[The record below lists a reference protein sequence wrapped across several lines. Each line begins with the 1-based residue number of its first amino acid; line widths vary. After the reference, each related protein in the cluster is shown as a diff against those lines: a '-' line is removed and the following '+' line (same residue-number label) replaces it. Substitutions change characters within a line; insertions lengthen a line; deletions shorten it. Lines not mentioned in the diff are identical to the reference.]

1 MANLTLA
8 GNIESFNSTAF
19 RAAFASQ
26 FPGVAPGD
34 ITLDVTPASVV
45 VVVRVVMASLSTAEA
60 AANTL
65 TNAGV
70 AALSTRLG
78 VTVEIITT
86 IAVAMQHFQA
96 PSPQPPPPPSPY
108 LPEPSPPPPSPL
120 PPPSSPPVSAI
131 PQADGAAVGVIL
143 GLTGVII
150 FIPALFVTAKLSRL
164 CRRRQSP
171 DRRPPQGLKGG
182 QRQSGSHR
190 PEHQEK
196 DSETAVSTS
205 VSYRGPTA
213 TTRASVRTQA
223 SGNARRSQTPKQQEI
238 HSKAAARTRNA
249 PIPRLGL
256 RALVDH
262 DKSIALAVTP
272 SPPQPP
278 GRRSDLEIW
287 PPGRRSDLEIW
298 LKGPEETL
306 AVLSPAARS
315 MLKQRQARTSPHER
329 RSRTDSPYEL
339 RRDET
344 AGAVLGAASELRR
357 DETTGAVLG
366 AASELRRDETAGAVL
381 GAASELRRDETAGAV
396 LGAASELR
404 RDETAGAVLGAVS
417 PYAATATDFPPAW
430 VASSPGGP
438 AGLIVIASAPGHPPG
453 HVAQLNAQLVGSI
466 SPRMPWFLPV
476 QSPLPREAEADLTTP
491 KPRRPAPAETVAFTA
506 SAPALTRASTPAA
519 LARARASTPASAM
532 TPSRSRGETTVYY
545 L

>member
-8 GNIESFNSTAF
+8 GTIESFNSTAF

-120 PPPSSPPVSAI
+120 PPPSSPPVPAI

-182 QRQSGSHR
+182 QRQSETAPVGSHR
-190 PEHQEK
+190 PEHQEY
-196 DSETAVSTS
+196 DSETAVSPS

-272 SPPQPP
+272 LPPQ
-278 GRRSDLEIW
+278 

-298 LKGPEETL
+298 LKGPEENL

-329 RSRTDSPYEL
+329 RSRADSPY
-339 RRDET
+339 
-344 AGAVLGAASELRR
+344 
-357 DETTGAVLG
+357 
-366 AASELRRDETAGAVL
+366 
-381 GAASELRRDETAGAV
+381 
-396 LGAASELR
+396 ELR

-438 AGLIVIASAPGHPPG
+438 AGLIIIASAPGHPPG
-453 HVAQLNAQLVGSI
+453 HVAQLNAQLVGNC
-466 SPRMPWFLPV
+466 SPRMPWFLQV
-476 QSPLPREAEADLTTP
+476 QSPIPREAEADLTTP
-491 KPRRPAPAETVAFTA
+491 KPRRPAPAETVASTA

-519 LARARASTPASAM
+519 LARARASTPASAL
-532 TPSRSRGETTVYY
+532 TTSRSRGETTVYY

>member
-8 GNIESFNSTAF
+8 GTIESFNSTAF

-120 PPPSSPPVSAI
+120 PPPSSPPVPAI

-182 QRQSGSHR
+182 QRQSETAPVGSHR
-190 PEHQEK
+190 PEHQEY
-196 DSETAVSTS
+196 DSAASS
-205 VSYRGPTA
+205 ASYLAHSGHVRRVIGGSY
-213 TTRASVRTQA
+213 ASVRA
-223 SGNARRSQTPKQQEI
+223 EKSRNHRRCIGRSVAIRGHRHRRS
-238 HSKAAARTRNA
+238 
-249 PIPRLGL
+249 PRLG
-256 RALVDH
+256 R
-262 DKSIALAVTP
+262 P
-272 SPPQPP
+272 
-278 GRRSDLEIW
+278 
-287 PPGRRSDLEIW
+287 
-298 LKGPEETL
+298 
-306 AVLSPAARS
+306 LSRGSGGAHCNR
-315 MLKQRQARTSPHER
+315 LCTQAP
-329 RSRTDSPYEL
+329 
-339 RRDET
+339 
-344 AGAVLGAASELRR
+344 
-357 DETTGAVLG
+357 
-366 AASELRRDETAGAVL
+366 
-381 GAASELRRDETAGAV
+381 
-396 LGAASELR
+396 
-404 RDETAGAVLGAVS
+404 
-417 PYAATATDFPPAW
+417 
-430 VASSPGGP
+430 
-438 AGLIVIASAPGHPPG
+438 
-453 HVAQLNAQLVGSI
+453 
-466 SPRMPWFLPV
+466 
-476 QSPLPREAEADLTTP
+476 
-491 KPRRPAPAETVAFTA
+491 
-506 SAPALTRASTPAA
+506 
-519 LARARASTPASAM
+519 ARARRAAQRAARWQHLSKDAVVPTGTVANSK
-532 TPSRSRGETTVYY
+532 RGRG
-545 L
+545 